1 MTKNV
6 LRTQLAGIWCM
17 SMTTGA
23 VAIALSVL
31 VATTPAYAQTR
42 SGYRDYQLGADL
54 ASTSALAGVAVSEA
68 TTIHSRPAV
77 IQDLRWQRPFSNKD
91 DAVQQIVFSF
101 YNDQLS
107 RIVVDYDHDRT
118 AGMTDADLI
127 EALSAPY
134 GAPVK
139 STVKSRPAAASQVE
153 QESGTA
159 LARWGDPEFSVVL
172 YRSSAYGSGFRIIV
186 TSTRLEAL
194 ARTAIAKAG
203 QLDERE
209 APRREIERQKK
220 DADDVRAAQA
230 KARIA
235 NKAAFRP

>member
-1 MTKNV
+1 MP
-6 LRTQLAGIWCM
+6 
-17 SMTTGA
+17 S
-23 VAIALSVL
+23 
-31 VATTPAYAQTR
+31 
-42 SGYRDYQLGADL
+42 
-54 ASTSALAGVAVSEA
+54 
-68 TTIHSRPAV
+68 SR
-77 IQDLRWQRPFSNKD
+77 LT
-91 DAVQQIVFSF
+91 FSF

-107 RIVVDYDHDRT
+107 KIVVDYDHDRT

-134 GAPVK
+134 GPPAK
-139 STVKSRPAAASQVE
+139 STAKNHPLAVSQVE
-153 QESGTA
+153 QESGTI

-186 TSTRLEAL
+186 TSPRLEAL
-194 ARTAIAKAG
+194 ARTAIAKAS

-220 DADDVRAAQA
+220 ETDDARAAQA
-230 KARIA
+230 KVRLT